1 MNTWAQALRV
11 YGNPRLLA
19 ILAMGFAS
27 GLPLALTGAT
37 LQVWLAEAH
46 VSLVDIGLFAL
57 VGIAYSVKFVWSP
70 LIDRMP
76 LPWLT
81 ARLGQRR
88 SWSIAIQL
96 ALACAIAALGA
107 SDPVSD
113 VWRTAALAALVA
125 FLSASQDIVIDAYR
139 IELLDADEQGA
150 GAAATQWGYRFGVIA
165 SGAGAMALAELFGWP
180 RAYLVMASLVGVGL
194 VTVLLTPEPAHPRER
209 EAHSAR
215 SFLREA
221 VLRPFAEFSSR
232 PRWGV
237 ILLFVVLYRFGDALA
252 GGMSSAFYVQLG
264 FSKLEIASVV
274 KIFGVLATMAGIAA
288 GGALVFRSG
297 IPRALLGAGVF
308 AALSNFAFTALAYAG
323 HDLTALGAVVAVEN
337 FTSGL
342 VSAAFVAYLSELCNA
357 EFTATQYALLSSL
370 AATGRTV
377 LASSAGWLAELL
389 GWPLFFAATA
399 LAALPGLW
407 LALSLAGLAIRADAS
422 SPLPCR
428 PIAAACG
435 RERRSE

>member
-37 LQVWLAEAH
+37 LQVWLAESQ

-57 VGIAYSVKFVWSP
+57 VGVAYSAKFVWSP
-70 LIDRMP
+70 VIDRAP
-76 LPWLT
+76 IPWLT

-88 SWSIAIQL
+88 SWSVAIQL
-96 ALACAIAALGA
+96 ALAGAIVALGA
-107 SDPVSD
+107 SDPASD
-113 VWRTAALAALVA
+113 VWRTALLAALVA

-139 IELLDADEQGA
+139 IELLHADEQGA

-194 VTVLLTPEPAHPRER
+194 AAVLLTPEPSHPRSD
-209 EAHSAR
+209 AGPGDA
-215 SFLREA
+215 SFLRDA

-237 ILLFVVLYRFGDALA
+237 VLLFVVLYRFGDALA

-274 KIFGVLATMAGIAA
+274 KVFGVVATMAGIAA

-297 IPRALLGAGVF
+297 IGRALVGAGIF

-377 LASSAGWLAELL
+377 LASSAGWLAEQL

-399 LAALPGLW
+399 LAAVPGLW
-407 LALSLAGLAIRADAS
+407 LAISLAGFSARAEPRA
-422 SPLPCR
+422 PPAC
-428 PIAAACG
+428 AANPP
-435 RERRSE
+435 